1 MLEQIKT
8 IFQMKV
14 YIKNMVCSRCEMVV
28 RTVFEKME
36 IPILSMQLGEVGIS
50 ENLDENQKQLLS
62 ENLKALG
69 FELLDDKI
77 SKTIERIK
85 NLIIDVVHYQNEK
98 LKINLSSYIVEDLKQ
113 DYSALSN
120 LFSETEGI
128 TIEHYFIAQKIEKVK
143 ELLIYNEL
151 SLSEIAFQLNYSSV
165 AHLSNQFKKTT
176 GITPTQFKQLKDK
189 KRKQIDEL

>member
-1 MLEQIKT
+1 
-8 IFQMKV
+8 MKV
-14 YIKNMVCSRCEMVV
+14 YIKNMVCNRCEMAVK
-28 RTVFEKME
+28 TVFEKME
-36 IPILSMQLGEVGIS
+36 IPILSMQLGEVEIPK
-50 ENLDENQKQLLS
+50 ELNEREKYLLS

-85 NLIIDVVHYQNEK
+85 NLIVTLVHYQNEK
-98 LKINLSSYIVEDLKQ
+98 LKINLSTYIADDLNQ

-165 AHLSNQFKKTT
+165 PHLSNQFKKTT
-176 GITPTQFKQLKDK
+176 GITPTQFKQLKNK
-189 KRKQIDEL
+189 KRRQIDDL

>member
-1 MLEQIKT
+1 
-8 IFQMKV
+8 
-14 YIKNMVCSRCEMVV
+14 MVCSRCEMVV

-113 DYSALSN
+113 DYSTLSN

>member
-1 MLEQIKT
+1 
-8 IFQMKV
+8 
-14 YIKNMVCSRCEMVV
+14 MVCSRCEMAV

-50 ENLDENQKQLLS
+50 ENLDENQKQVLS
-62 ENLKALG
+62 DNLKALG

>member
-1 MLEQIKT
+1 MLKSFKT
-8 IFQMKV
+8 IIQMKV

-36 IPILSMQLGEVGIS
+36 IPILSMQLGEVEIS
-50 ENLDENQKQLLS
+50 ENLDEKQKQLLS
-62 ENLKALG
+62 ENLKVLG

-85 NLIIDVVHYQNEK
+85 NLIVDLVHHQNEK
-98 LKINLSSYIVEDLKQ
+98 LKINLSSYIVDDLKQ
-113 DYSALSN
+113 DYSTLSN

-128 TIEHYFIAQKIEKVK
+128 TIEHYFIAQKIERVK

-151 SLSEIAFQLNYSSV
+151 SLSEISFQLNYSSV
-165 AHLSNQFKKTT
+165 PHLSNQFKKTT
-176 GITPTQFKQLKDK
+176 GITPTQFKQLKNK
-189 KRKQIDEL
+189 KRTQIDKL

>member
-1 MLEQIKT
+1 LLEQIKT
-8 IFQMKV
+8 IIQMKV
-14 YIKNMVCSRCEMVV
+14 YIKNMVCSRCEMAV

-36 IPILSMQLGEVGIS
+36 IPILSIQLGEVGIS

>member
-1 MLEQIKT
+1 
-8 IFQMKV
+8 
-14 YIKNMVCSRCEMVV
+14 MVCGRCEMAVKKV
-28 RTVFEKME
+28 LKEMKITA
-36 IPILSMQLGEVGIS
+36 LSIKLGEVEIAID
-50 ENLDENQKQLLS
+50 LDANQKQLLS
-62 ENLKALG
+62 KNLNSLG

-85 NLIIDVVHYQNEK
+85 NRIVNLVYYQNEQ
-98 LKINLSSYIVEDLKQ
+98 LKINLSTYIADDLKQ

-128 TIEHYFIAQKIEKVK
+128 TIEHYFIAQKIERVK

-151 SLSEIAFQLNYSSV
+151 SLSEIAFELNYSSV

>member
-1 MLEQIKT
+1 
-8 IFQMKV
+8 
-14 YIKNMVCSRCEMVV
+14 YIKNMVCSRCEMEV

-36 IPILSMQLGEVGIS
+36 IPVLSMQLGAVEIS
-50 ENLDENQKQLLS
+50 KNLEEIEKQLLS

-85 NLIIDVVHYQNEK
+85 NLIIDLVHYQNEK

-113 DYSALSN
+113 DYSAVSN

-176 GITPTQFKQLKDK
+176 GITPTQFKLLKNK
-189 KRKQIDEL
+189 KRKQIDD

>member
-1 MLEQIKT
+1 
-8 IFQMKV
+8 
-14 YIKNMVCSRCEMVV
+14 MVCSRCEMAV

>member
-1 MLEQIKT
+1 
-8 IFQMKV
+8 
-14 YIKNMVCSRCEMVV
+14 MVCSRCEMAV

-36 IPILSMQLGEVGIS
+36 IPILTMQLGEVGIS

-62 ENLKALG
+62 ENLKELG